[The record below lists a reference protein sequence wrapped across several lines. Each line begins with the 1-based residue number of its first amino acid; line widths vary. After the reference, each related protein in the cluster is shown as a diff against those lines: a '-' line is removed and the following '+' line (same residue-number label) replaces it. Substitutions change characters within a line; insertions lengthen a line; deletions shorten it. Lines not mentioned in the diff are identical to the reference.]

1 MSTATEILNG
11 IASLGVPWWGWAML
25 LVMIFWG
32 LLVPGAQVS
41 MLPAEEPPALLAGK
55 R

>member
-1 MSTATEILNG
+1 MTTATEIMAG
-11 IASLGVPWWGWAML
+11 IADLGVPWWGWLAL
-25 LVMIFWG
+25 IVMIFWG

-41 MLPAEEPPALLAGK
+41 MLPAEEPPVLPPGK

>member
-1 MSTATEILNG
+1 MTTATDLVDG
-11 IASLGVPWWGWAML
+11 IASLGVPWWGWTAL
-25 LVMIFWG
+25 VVMIFWG

-41 MLPAEEPPALLAGK
+41 PPPPEELPTLPPFK